1 MRLIGRS
8 LKLKTLFVFFFT
20 IFLIIIVKL
29 FYLQVISPNQSYN
42 DYLKTRKIL
51 AERGKIFD
59 RNGQPLAVNKTTYLL
74 YFEPQKITEEDR
86 LIRNLSE
93 ILKLEEASLEAQL
106 DKTKVWQSIKG
117 GISKENKEKIAQLN
131 LKGVGFD
138 EEYQRYYPES
148 SLSAHLL
155 GFLGKDSKG
164 ESIGYFGIE
173 GFYNKD
179 LAGSPGF
186 IKTERDIVDRPIF
199 LGTQNKIEPLNGRD
213 FILTIDRSVQKIIK
227 DKLRSGLEQYQA
239 KEGCVIVAD
248 PSNMEILGLSCLP
261 DFDQEKYYEFSE
273 DFFKNST
280 ISDSYEPGSIFKPLI
295 MAAAIEEKAVKPE
308 DTYNEEGP
316 VNIGDY
322 TIRTW
327 NNQYQGRIT
336 MTRILEKSSN
346 VGMVYVGEKMGG
358 NKLLSYMEKYGFGE
372 KTGIDLQGEINGLI
386 KPKNLWYPI
395 DYATA
400 TFGQGIGVTS
410 IQIIRAFASIINGGK
425 LFIPKTVY
433 SLKYEDQ
440 EQRVN
445 PILVRN
451 IISEKTSAVI
461 RKMLVS
467 TVENGDAKWAK
478 PKGYV
483 IGGKTGTAQIPIAGK
498 YDPSKTVASF
508 IGFAPADKPKFIVLV
523 TLKEPKSS
531 PWGSETAAPL
541 FFDISRDL
549 ILYYNIAPGQ

>member
-1 MRLIGRS
+1 MHSIGRS
-8 LKLKTLFVFFFT
+8 LKLKTLFIFFAAC
-20 IFLIIIVKL
+20 FLIIVIKL
-29 FYLQVISPNQSYN
+29 FYLQVINPNQSFN

-51 AERGKIFD
+51 PERGKIFD
-59 RNGQPLAVNKTTYLL
+59 RNGQPLTVNKTTYLL

-93 ILKLEEASLEAQL
+93 ILKLEEASIEAKL
-106 DKTKVWQSIKG
+106 DKTKVWQSIKT
-117 GISKENKEKIAQLN
+117 GISKEDKEKITQLKI
-131 LKGVGFD
+131 KGVGFD
-138 EEYQRYYPES
+138 QEYQRFYPES

-164 ESIGYFGIE
+164 ENVGYFGIE

-199 LGTQNKIEPLNGRD
+199 LGTQDKIEPLNGRD

-227 DKLRSGLEQYQA
+227 DKLKAGLEQYQA

-248 PSNMEILGLSCLP
+248 PSNLEILGLSCLP

-273 DFFKNST
+273 DFFKNSS
-280 ISDSYEPGSIFKPLI
+280 ISTSYEPGSVFKPLV
-295 MAAAIEEKAVKPE
+295 MAAAIEEKAVKP
-308 DTYNEEGP
+308 DDIYNEEGP
-316 VNIGDY
+316 MNIGDY

-327 NNQYQGRIT
+327 NNQYQGKIT

-346 VGMVYVGEKMGG
+346 VGMVYVGEKMGKD
-358 NKLLSYMEKYGFGE
+358 KLLSYLKKYGFGE
-372 KTGIDLQGEINGLI
+372 KTGIDLQGETNGLI
-386 KPKNLWYPI
+386 KPKNQWYPI

-400 TFGQGIGVTS
+400 TFGQGIAVTS
-410 IQIIRAFASIINGGK
+410 IQMIRAFASIVNGGK
-425 LFIPKTVY
+425 LFKPETVY
-433 SLKYEDQ
+433 SLKYENQ
-440 EQRVN
+440 EQKIQPVV
-445 PILVRN
+445 VRR
-451 IISEKTSAVI
+451 IISEKTSATI

-508 IGFAPADKPKFIVLV
+508 IGFAPANNPKFIVLV
-523 TLKEPKSS
+523 TLREPKSS

-541 FFDISRDL
+541 FFDISQEL
-549 ILYYNIAPGQ
+549 ILYYNIAPDQ